1 VSLYQGFKDTIH
13 NLYQEFF
20 LSLASINKK
29 DSLHV
34 IWLKLLQTSI
44 AWPIAAGAVILG
56 HKDFTITSEALAQ
69 LERNYYSATS
79 DPISIIF
86 LQLITLHI
94 QIEEAIR
101 SL

>member
-1 VSLYQGFKDTIH
+1 MSLHQSFKDTIFSQ
-13 NLYQEFF
+13 YQEFF
-20 LSLASINKK
+20 LSLKSINKK

-44 AWPIAAGAVILG
+44 SWPIAAGAVILG
-56 HKDFTITSEALAQ
+56 HKDFTITSEVLAQ
-69 LERNYYSATS
+69 LERNYYSATP
-79 DPISIIF
+79 DPVSIIF

-94 QIEEAIR
+94 QIEEAIK